1 MAPPYF
7 PKSFSCVFSTF
18 GRCFHAAA
26 GLGNGYRMRYTL
38 FIFLSILITV
48 CTSVAAES
56 GENISPDDLF
66 TWQEL
71 PNLPHEAGIA
81 GAFIG
86 TSNGALIIAGG
97 SSTSQI
103 NSQDGQTV
111 YHDSIYVLEKTGKN
125 KYLWHTNFKL
135 PHPVTDGASVV
146 VDNGLVCLGGRDENN
161 LYEEVFILNWNE
173 ESKEIVRE
181 ELPGLPLKCHGA
193 AAARVGNMIYAAGGM
208 NEEGPLNNFMV
219 LDLMPSQEGEMMLWQ
234 ELQSFPGLERYGATL
249 ITQNSGY
256 HPCLYL
262 FSGKHDE
269 VYLNDAYFYDP
280 REDDLIN
287 RWKQIAPMPRP
298 AFQAPAAAIG
308 QSHIMIFGGSDGHYI
323 GRTGLLKVESRF
335 ADDIL
340 AYHTITDT
348 WVKFGHLPQSIVH
361 TGIVPFAEG
370 YVLASGETSPGIRT
384 TKIFLARTKSIIK
397 RYFHPL
403 DYTLLILY
411 LVVLMGMGFYFSKR
425 EKTTK
430 DYLLAGKR
438 IPFWAAGLSMLAT
451 GVSSIGFMAIPAKAF
466 ATNWVYF
473 TAVVVWF
480 IVVPFINS
488 TIIPFYHKLKFTS
501 VYEYL
506 EARFNIVVRL
516 IIAGIFCLF
525 QILGR
530 MSVVLFLPAL
540 ALSAV
545 TGIDKYTC
553 ILLMGVFATVYT
565 VLGGMEA
572 VIWTDVI
579 QLIVLMGGAILC
591 IVLVLTDI
599 DGGVGTFF
607 EVALTDRKL
616 TMAIFKWDYTEA
628 VIWVVLLNAIIT
640 RLLNLCTDQTIVQRI
655 MTTADAKE
663 AKKALWCDCLFA
675 IPWSFIAFGLGTVLY
690 VYYKTHPQQL
700 NPTLPTDAVVP
711 LFIVQNIPIGLSGII
726 IAGIFAAA
734 MSSLDSSMH
743 STATV
748 IVTDF
753 YKRSRPASTDHHLLV
768 VSRWLTGLLGMFG
781 TGAALWMA
789 KLDSSSMWDVFIIA
803 LNLFGGAIGGV
814 FALGIFTNRTNSF
827 GVITS
832 TVLSVIL
839 LCFLKQY
846 TDVHFFLYSIVGMTV
861 GIVLGYSLS
870 FITPGKPKF
879 EGLTVHSLK
888 GE

>member
-1 MAPPYF
+1 
-7 PKSFSCVFSTF
+7 
-18 GRCFHAAA
+18 
-26 GLGNGYRMRYTL
+26 MRYTL
-38 FIFLSILITV
+38 LIFLSILITV

-56 GENISPDDLF
+56 GENNSPDDLF

-71 PNLPHEAGIA
+71 PDLPHEAGIA

-97 SSTSQI
+97 SSMPLTKSNGEQI
-103 NSQDGQTV
+103 V
-111 YHDSIYVLEKTGKN
+111 YHDSIYVLERTGEE
-125 KYLWHTNFKL
+125 KYRWYTNFKL

-146 VDNGLVCLGGRDENN
+146 TDNGLVCLGGRDENN
-161 LYEEVFILNWNE
+161 QYEEVFILKWNE
-173 ESKEIVRE
+173 VSKEIVRE

-193 AAARVGNMIYAAGGM
+193 AAARVGNMIYVAGGM
-208 NEEGPLNNFMV
+208 NEEGPLNNFWV
-219 LDLMPSQEGEMMLWQ
+219 LDLMPSQEGEVRQWQ
-234 ELQSFPGLERYGATL
+234 ELQPFPGLERYGATL
-249 ITQNSGY
+249 ITQNNGY
-256 HPCLYL
+256 NPCLYL

-280 REDDLIN
+280 RKDDLIN
-287 RWKQIAPMPRP
+287 RWKQIATMPRP
-298 AFQAPAAAIG
+298 AFQAPATAIG
-308 QSHIMIFGGSDGHYI
+308 QSHIMIFGGSDGHDI
-323 GRTGLLKVESRF
+323 GRISLLMVESRF
-335 ADDIL
+335 ADDIF

-348 WVKFGHLPQSIVH
+348 WVEYGHLPQSVVN
-361 TGIVPFAEG
+361 TGIVPFADG

-384 TKIFLARTKSIIK
+384 SKIYLARTKSIIK
-397 RYFHPL
+397 QYFHPL

-411 LVVLMGMGFYFSKR
+411 LAVLMGMGVYFSKR

-430 DYLLAGKR
+430 DYLLAGQR
-438 IPFWAAGLSMLAT
+438 IPYWAAGLSMLAT
-451 GVSSIGFMAIPAKAF
+451 GISSIGFMAIPAKAF
-466 ATNWVYF
+466 ATDWVYF
-473 TAVVVWF
+473 TAVVIWF
-480 IVVPFINS
+480 IAVPFINS
-488 TIIPFYHKLKFTS
+488 TIVPFYHKLKITS
-501 VYEYL
+501 AYEFL

-516 IIAGIFCLF
+516 IVAGIFCLF

-565 VLGGMEA
+565 VMGGMEA
-572 VIWTDVI
+572 VIWTDVL
-579 QLIVLMGGAILC
+579 QLIVLMGGALLC
-591 IVLVLTDI
+591 IVLVLSDI

-607 EVALTDRKL
+607 EVALDDRKM

-628 VIWVVLLNAIIT
+628 VLWIVLLNALIT
-640 RLLNLCTDQTIVQRI
+640 RLLSFSTDQTIVQRI
-655 MTTADAKE
+655 MTTTDAKE
-663 AKKALWCDCLFA
+663 AKKAIWCDCLFA

-690 VYYKTHPQQL
+690 VYYKTHPEQL
-700 NPTLPTDAVVP
+700 NPTLPTDAIVP

-753 YKRSRPASTDHHLLV
+753 YKRFRPATTDHHLFV
-768 VSRWLTGLLGMFG
+768 ISRWLTGLLGMFG

-803 LNLFGGAIGGV
+803 VNLFGGAIGGV

-827 GVITS
+827 GAITG

-839 LCFLKQY
+839 LYFLKQY
-846 TDVHFFLYSIVGMTV
+846 TVIHFFLYSIIGMTV
-861 GIVLGYSLS
+861 GIILGYSLS

-888 GE
+888 V

>member
-1 MAPPYF
+1 
-7 PKSFSCVFSTF
+7 
-18 GRCFHAAA
+18 
-26 GLGNGYRMRYTL
+26 MRYTL
-38 FIFLSILITV
+38 LIFLSILITV

-56 GENISPDDLF
+56 SENNSPNDLF
-66 TWQEL
+66 TWEEL
-71 PNLPHEAGIA
+71 PGFPHEGGIA
-81 GAFIG
+81 GAFVG
-86 TSNGALIIAGG
+86 TSNDALIIAGG
-97 SSTSQI
+97 SSTPQI

-111 YHDSIYVLEKTGKN
+111 THDSIYVLEKTGEEE
-125 KYLWHTNFKL
+125 YRWYTDFKL
-135 PHPVTDGASVV
+135 SHPVSDGASVIT
-146 VDNGLVCLGGRDENN
+146 DNGLVCLGGRDENN
-161 LYEEVFILNWNE
+161 PYEDVFILNWNE

-181 ELPGLPLKCHGA
+181 ELPGLPKKCHGS
-193 AAARVGNMIYAAGGM
+193 AAARVGNMIYVAGGM
-208 NEEGPLNNFMV
+208 NEEGPLNNFWV
-219 LDLMPSQEGEMMLWQ
+219 LDLTSSEEGEVLPWQ
-234 ELQSFPGLERYGATL
+234 ELQPWPGLERYGATL
-249 ITQNSGY
+249 ITQNNGY

-269 VYLNDAYFYDP
+269 VYLNDAYIYDP
-280 REDDLIN
+280 REDDLSK
-287 RWKQIAPMPRP
+287 RWKQIATMPRP

-308 QSHIMIFGGSDGHYI
+308 QSHVMIFGGSDGHDI
-323 GRTGLLKVESRF
+323 GRISLLKVESRF

-348 WVKFGHLPQSIVH
+348 WVKFGHLPHGVVN
-361 TGIVPFAEG
+361 TGIVPFADG

-384 TKIFLARTKSIIK
+384 SKIFLAQTKSIIK

-403 DYTLLILY
+403 DYVLLILY
-411 LVVLMGMGFYFSKR
+411 LAVLMGMGFYFSKR

-430 DYLLAGKR
+430 DYLLAGQR
-438 IPFWAAGLSMLAT
+438 IPYWAAGLSMLAT

-473 TAVVVWF
+473 TAIVAWF

-488 TIIPFYHKLKFTS
+488 SIVPFYHKLKITS
-501 VYEYL
+501 VYEFL

-516 IIAGIFCLF
+516 IVAGIFCLF

-545 TGIDKYTC
+545 TGVDKYTC

-565 VLGGMEA
+565 VMGGMAA
-572 VIWTDVI
+572 VIWTDVL

-591 IVLVLTDI
+591 IVLVLSDI
-599 DGGVGTFF
+599 DGGMGTFF
-607 EVALTDRKL
+607 KVALEDRKM

-628 VIWVVLLNAIIT
+628 VLWVVLLNALIT
-640 RLLNLCTDQTIVQRI
+640 RLLNFSTDQTIVQRM
-655 MTTADAKE
+655 MTTTDAKE
-663 AKKALWCDCLFA
+663 AKKAIWCDCLFA

-753 YKRSRPASTDHHLLV
+753 YKRFRPASTDPHLLV
-768 VSRWLTGLLGMFG
+768 ISRWLTGLLGMFG

-789 KLDSSSMWDVFIIA
+789 KLDSSSMWDVFVIA
-803 LNLFGGAIGGV
+803 LSLFGGAIGGV
-814 FALGIFTNRTNSF
+814 FALGIFTKRTNSF
-827 GVITS
+827 GAITG

-839 LCFLKQY
+839 LYFVKQY
-846 TDVHFFLYSIVGMTV
+846 TEIHFFLYSIVGMTA
-861 GIVLGYSLS
+861 GIILGYSLS

-888 GE
+888 RE